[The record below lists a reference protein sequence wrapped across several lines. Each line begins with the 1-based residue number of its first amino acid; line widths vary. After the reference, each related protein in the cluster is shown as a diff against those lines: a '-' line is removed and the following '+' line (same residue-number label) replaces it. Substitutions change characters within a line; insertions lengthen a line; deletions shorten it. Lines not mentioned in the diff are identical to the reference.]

1 MLFYFVVI
9 LFANIFDASS
19 KRSDGQIRKEWNSLL
34 KGYNRHIR
42 PNYTGS
48 ATNVHLTIK
57 IQSFREINERKMSYG
72 IDIWMS
78 QKWEDYRLKHN
89 ISKVITP
96 LLGLGRPSNLIW
108 VPDTVFINEINSK
121 QHLVTVRNNKVDI
134 NSDGTVHLISR
145 VTVVA
150 SCRMNFRF
158 YPLDTQ
164 FCYLFIESFAYPDTY
179 VDYNWRVGVIVEKYD
194 LSQYTLEK
202 VETFKNISKY
212 ESGNYTI
219 LQVMFRFKRG
229 VEVSVIQVFFPIVSV
244 VCVSMI
250 SLWLNKY
257 STSSRVALCVTTLLT
272 LCTLW
277 TRVNF
282 SLPLV
287 SYFKALD
294 WYFLVSF
301 VFILLVLVEYTIVVN
316 VDTSREKKKV
326 KNAKKEEKRNS
337 LKNASLKE
345 TALDS
350 ARSRKASEAPGAPVN
365 VKEVLKRKRK
375 VKFDDYETGTSRIDR
390 VARFLI
396 PCSYFLYNIYFWFVF
411 MDERHAYAAEH
422 SRPIHK

>member
-1 MLFYFVVI
+1 
-9 LFANIFDASS
+9 
-19 KRSDGQIRKEWNSLL
+19 
-34 KGYNRHIR
+34 
-42 PNYTGS
+42 
-48 ATNVHLTIK
+48 
-57 IQSFREINERKMSYG
+57 
-72 IDIWMS
+72 
-78 QKWEDYRLKHN
+78 
-89 ISKVITP
+89 
-96 LLGLGRPSNLIW
+96 
-108 VPDTVFINEINSK
+108 
-121 QHLVTVRNNKVDI
+121 
-134 NSDGTVHLISR
+134 
-145 VTVVA
+145 
-150 SCRMNFRF
+150 
-158 YPLDTQ
+158 
-164 FCYLFIESFAYPDTY
+164 
-179 VDYNWRVGVIVEKYD
+179 
-194 LSQYTLEK
+194 
-202 VETFKNISKY
+202 
-212 ESGNYTI
+212 

-350 ARSRKASEAPGAPVN
+350 ARSPKASEAPGAPVN
-365 VKEVLKRKRK
+365 VQEVLKRKRK

-396 PCSYFLYNIYFWFVF
+396 PCSYFIYNIYFWFVF